1 MPKLF
6 ALSLLLLSAPLLAQ
20 SLPERLA
27 ALDAMSARVVQ
38 KTYDFDGSLL
48 QESQANL
55 ALKKPGQLYWET
67 GEPDEMAVVCD
78 GETLWVHQKLL
89 EQVTLY
95 DASQLI
101 EQSPFALLLGD
112 SNSWQNYRISQKG
125 DSYTLIPA
133 IDSEYAE
140 LRLTFKGDE
149 LAQLQVIDT
158 QGQKLLF
165 DFTAVSRGADAVKT
179 IRFELLPPAGVTV
192 DDQRAKRA
200 P

>member
-1 MPKLF
+1 MRKLF
-6 ALSLLLLSAPLLAQ
+6 ALSLLFIAAPLLAK

-38 KTYDFDGSLL
+38 KTYDFDGTLL
-48 QESQANL
+48 QESQAKL

-78 GETLWVHQKLL
+78 GQTLWVHQKLL

-95 DASQLI
+95 DAAQLI

-112 SNSWQNYRISQKG
+112 ANSWQNYRIAQQG
-125 DSYTLIPA
+125 DTYILTPA
-133 IDSEYAE
+133 LESEYAE
-140 LRLTFKGDE
+140 LRLTFAGDE
-149 LAQLQVIDT
+149 LDELQVLDT

-165 DFTAVSRGADAVKT
+165 DFVAVSRGDEAVRG
-179 IRFELLPPAGVTV
+179 ISFELITPAGVTV
-192 DDQRAKRA
+192 DDQRAK
-200 P
+200 